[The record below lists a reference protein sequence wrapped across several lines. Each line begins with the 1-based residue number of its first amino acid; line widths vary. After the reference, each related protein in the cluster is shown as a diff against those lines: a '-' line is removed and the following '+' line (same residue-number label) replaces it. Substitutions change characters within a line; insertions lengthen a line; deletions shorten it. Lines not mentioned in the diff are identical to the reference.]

1 MFFFQMALE
10 TAGSTADAGNF
21 GSYSN
26 TSSIMLRKAA
36 SIMDREAG
44 IANAD

>member
-1 MFFFQMALE
+1 MALE
-10 TAGSTADAGNF
+10 TAHSTGDADNF
-21 GSYSN
+21 EVYGN

-44 IANAD
+44 SANAD

>member
-1 MFFFQMALE
+1 MALE
-10 TAGSTADAGNF
+10 TAGSTAVPDNSRAPG
-21 GSYSN
+21 N

-44 IANAD
+44 QY